1 MTKRVLVI
9 DDEDGVRNII
19 QISLEVVA
27 GWDVL
32 SATSGMEGIAI
43 AAVEQPDAILLDV
56 MMPMMDG
63 PTTFKQL
70 QANTVTCHIPTIL
83 LTAKTQLSEQRQLL
97 NLGVAGIITKPFNPQ
112 DLVSKVCNILD
123 WVE

>member
-32 SATSGMEGIAI
+32 SATSGLEGITI
-43 AAVEQPDAILLDV
+43 AAVEQLDAILLDV

-70 QANTVTCHIPTIL
+70 QANKTTCHIPTIL

-123 WVE
+123 WID